1 MDINLILGIVV
12 ACIVV
17 YYLIRALS
25 RPIAELGRML
35 LRSAVAFCGI
45 WAVNI
50 IGGFV
55 GFHMGLN
62 LVSAL
67 TIGILGLP
75 GVALLLAVKYLV

>member
-67 TIGILGLP
+67 AVGVLGLP